1 MEPNLKERRLCGT
14 PFKIKTTNIAQIDTF
29 VDGASV
35 QKIGKLNFDICQ
47 NVFTNPNH
55 IKLISNEHICH
66 ELINFY
72 QDDGII
78 LEPAGVLSVC
88 ALDKLPLAQIKG
100 KKIVCILS
108 GGNNDITRYPEI
120 MEKNLI
126 FLNRKHYYIVE
137 FAQRPKQLKKYILDV
152 LGESDDITRFEY
164 IKKKQI
170 HLLVMFYLD

>member
-1 MEPNLKERRLCGT
+1 MVISCIGGGGLVSGLSQSLSSNTTIIGAEPKGAASMWHAIQNKQAVDL
-14 PFKIKTTNIAQIDTF
+14 PAVDTF

-47 NVFTNPNH
+47 KVFTHTNY

-88 ALDKLPLAQIKG
+88 ALDKLPLSQIKG
-100 KKIVCILS
+100 KKMIFPLEIIR
-108 GGNNDITRYPEI
+108 GNTVFS
-120 MEKNLI
+120 LI
-126 FLNRKHYYIVE
+126 HV
-137 FAQRPKQLKKYILDV
+137 PHV
-152 LGESDDITRFEY
+152 
-164 IKKKQI
+164 
-170 HLLVMFYLD
+170 